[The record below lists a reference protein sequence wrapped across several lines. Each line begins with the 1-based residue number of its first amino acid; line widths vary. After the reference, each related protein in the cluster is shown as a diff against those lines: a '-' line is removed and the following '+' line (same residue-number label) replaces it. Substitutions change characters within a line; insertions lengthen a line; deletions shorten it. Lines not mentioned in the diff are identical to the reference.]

1 MKKVLILGSTGSI
14 GLSTLDVLARN
25 PDQFEL
31 WGITANSNSAQL
43 LEQIR
48 QYQPEYAVIND
59 EVAALDISKKV
70 KAEGI
75 DTKVLTGAENLQELA
90 GHDEVDIVMA
100 AIVGAAGLLP
110 TLKAVEAGKRVL
122 LANKEAL
129 VCAGPLF
136 MQAVS
141 RSNALLMPVDSEHNA
156 IFQCLPDGQYNSA
169 QIEKILLTASGGPF
183 RGKSFQELS
192 GVTPEQACAHP
203 NWNMGQKIS
212 VDSAT
217 MMNKGLELIE
227 ACWLFGV
234 SSDQIDI
241 VLHPQSVVHSMVQYR
256 DGSVIAQM
264 GNPDMRT
271 PIAHALSW
279 PERTSSGVDI
289 LDFARLKLD
298 FEEIDYLGYPFSI
311 SETFQLRNTN
321 ATIEQSLSRVE
332 EMQNLCVQNNK
343 KMVVYISMA
352 FGNPYGDP
360 WSGQLAAQWT
370 EKLTK
375 DLGIEIIALADTV
388 GVSNGENITELFSTL
403 IPEFP
408 SVEIGAHLHTL
419 PEDAQAKALL
429 AYNSGCRRFDAA
441 VKGYGGCPMAE
452 DDLVGNMATELLIDA
467 LKEVDQPSIDEKE
480 FSKAMLLAGTTFPL

>member
-48 QYQPEYAVIND
+48 QFQPEYAVIND

-298 FEEIDYLGYPFSI
+298 FEEIDYSLYPC
-311 SETFQLRNTN
+311 L
-321 ATIEQSLSRVE
+321 
-332 EMQNLCVQNNK
+332 
-343 KMVVYISMA
+343 
-352 FGNPYGDP
+352 
-360 WSGQLAAQWT
+360 
-370 EKLTK
+370 
-375 DLGIEIIALADTV
+375 ALA
-388 GVSNGENITELFSTL
+388 L
-403 IPEFP
+403 
-408 SVEIGAHLHTL
+408 
-419 PEDAQAKALL
+419 
-429 AYNSGCRRFDAA
+429 DAA
-441 VKGYGGCPMAE
+441 KSMGAMPVVLNAANE
-452 DDLVGNMATELLIDA
+452 IAVDAFLLRQISFLEIA
-467 LKEVDQPSIDEKE
+467 KIVEKTLNSTNFSEPVSIDEVIALDSEARVIAQSLIDTNQQTKV
-480 FSKAMLLAGTTFPL
+480 SAKL